1 MKTFFKQ
8 ERQTC
13 GYPRSATAF
22 RHEPKL
28 TMVKIITGTWGV
40 DVRFF
45 DRFPKNFGENTHF
58 GSGSLAKV
66 A

>member
-28 TMVKIITGTWGV
+28 TLPTRIVGTWGL

-45 DRFPKNFGENTHF
+45 DRFPKDFGVDTHF
-58 GSGSLAKV
+58 GSGSLAK
-66 A
+66 AA